1 MPRKDVAKRREY
13 DAEYLKGYRQKLNR
27 CVTELRKALRKMP
40 PDKLIAMMAPLD
52 EHEQDLI
59 FTFIGRIR
67 SRGK

>member
-1 MPRKDVAKRREY
+1 MPRKDVAKRRAY
-13 DAEYLKGYRQKLNR
+13 DAVYLKEYRRKLNK
-27 CVTELRKALRKMP
+27 CVTELRQALRNMP
-40 PDKLIAMMAPLD
+40 ADKLIAMMAPLD